1 MPIAPSAIT
10 PGMDQSS
17 QLRWNGPLDDA
28 VSVSGSASG
37 TASGCGAVTDGVG
50 VGEGVG
56 EGVEVVGGLTT
67 VSMVSSRGLNRREG
81 VALRRFAR
89 G

>member
-28 VSVSGSASG
+28 VSGS
-37 TASGCGAVTDGVG
+37 ASGCGAVTDGVG

-56 EGVEVVGGLTT
+56 KETGWAEG
-67 VSMVSSRGLNRREG
+67 
-81 VALRRFAR
+81 
-89 G
+89 